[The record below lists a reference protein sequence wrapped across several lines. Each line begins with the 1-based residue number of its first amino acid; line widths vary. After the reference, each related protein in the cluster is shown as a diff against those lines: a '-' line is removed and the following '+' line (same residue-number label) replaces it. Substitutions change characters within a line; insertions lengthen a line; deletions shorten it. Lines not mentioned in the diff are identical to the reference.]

1 MAMQQTVHGRE
12 AVKSCSEIRER
23 FKSFSR
29 RSCTGPQKR
38 IPRTRSIASRLST
51 WEAAMMVLSWGTN
64 MYLIKETGLAEGLRP
79 EENPAEVNHQEGV
92 DSAHDG
98 LRLSQC
104 LSQ

>member
-1 MAMQQTVHGRE
+1 MESHSMAMQQTVHGRE

-64 MYLIKETGLAEGLRP
+64 MYLIKETAWSK
-79 EENPAEVNHQEGV
+79 V
-92 DSAHDG
+92 SA
-98 LRLSQC
+98 RKKIQPK
-104 LSQ
+104 